1 MLTKH
6 FPVATIFIIV
16 LNGIIFAFGLLSG
29 EQTHIIQNYGFI
41 PNQIFNVQNKQ
52 QNALT
57 SLLHPSEP
65 HSSLSLSSVP
75 DSLTRL
81 FASMFVHA
89 NIVHIAFNLV
99 ALSYLGVH
107 AERAIG
113 VPRYVLIYLT
123 SGVVAALFHGAIASY
138 ILHNGNVVLI
148 GASGAI
154 SGVLGIAA
162 VTGNTRAYYW
172 LALQIV
178 FAVIGSISALPIA
191 FTAHVGGF
199 IAGVAMTKVL
209 VRLEQSK
216 RKSKFFPQP

>member
-41 PNQIFNVQNKQ
+41 PNQIFNVQNEQ

-57 SLLHPSEP
+57 SLLQPSEP

-89 NIVHIAFNLV
+89 NIAHIAFNLV
-99 ALSYLGVH
+99 ALAYLGVY

-113 VPRYVLIYLT
+113 VPRYVLVYLT

-209 VRLEQSK
+209 VRLEKSK